1 MLRQMRDPAAE
12 SVGYTAEGLSVGRRL
27 RAVLGGRDSGS
38 SLIEFALCL
47 PPLCL
52 LLTGIFAFGFYIADY
67 VTLTNAVSVGAMQL
81 AISRS
86 QTLDPC
92 ATVVSAVY
100 SAAPN
105 LKQSNLTFSYSLNGH
120 AYSGTSCSSTSY
132 TTGASGFMAQGTTAQ
147 VTATY
152 PCNLR
157 IYNQNAFPNCL
168 LSATTAELV
177 Q

>member
-1 MLRQMRDPAAE
+1 MRDHAAE
-12 SVGYTAEGLSVGRRL
+12 STGSTVEGLSVGQRL
-27 RAVLGGRDSGS
+27 CAFICRNEKGS

-47 PPLCL
+47 PPLL
-52 LLTGIFAFGFYIADY
+52 ILMTGIFAFGITLGNY

-100 SAAPN
+100 NAAPN
-105 LKQSNLTFSYSLNGH
+105 LKQTGMTFSYSLNGH

-132 TTGASGFMAQGTTAQ
+132 TTGAPGYMVQGTTAQ
-147 VTATY
+147 VTVTY

-157 IYNQNAFPNCL
+157 IYRQNTFPSCL
-168 LSATTAELV
+168 LTATTAELI

>member
-1 MLRQMRDPAAE
+1 MRDPAAKSE
-12 SVGYTAEGLSVGRRL
+12 GYGVEGLSIGQRL
-27 RAVLGGRDSGS
+27 RALLGGRESGS

-47 PPLCL
+47 PPLFIL
-52 LLTGIFAFGFYIADY
+52 TTGIFAFGFYIGDY
-67 VTLTNAVSVGAMQL
+67 VALTNAVSVGAMQL

-105 LKQSNLTFSYSLNGH
+105 LKQSSLTFSYSLNGH
-120 AYSGTSCSSTSY
+120 PYSGTSCSSSNS
-132 TTGASGFMAQGTTAQ
+132 TTGAAAYLTQGSTAQ
-147 VTATY
+147 VTVTY
-152 PCNLR
+152 PCNLQ
-157 IYNQNAFPNCL
+157 IYRQNAFPNCVL
-168 LSATTAELV
+168 TATTAELI